1 MSDSSR
7 CPQCGAELAA
17 GAPCPACLIRLGL
30 PTSADRGG
38 GESEQDAAAA
48 EATDGRFQP
57 PSPEDLAGHFPQ
69 LEILELLGVGG
80 MGAVYRARQ
89 PGLDRLVAL
98 KILPPGVGQD
108 PAFTERF
115 AREARAMAKLSHP
128 NIVTIHDFGEADG
141 VFFLVM
147 EYVDGVNLRQLLR
160 SGRMSPREALAIVPQ
175 ICDALQYAHD
185 QGIVHRDIKPEN
197 VLLDRLGRVKVADFG
212 LAKLVGT
219 VAEPPVAERP
229 ACGEFSLTEAG
240 QVMGTP
246 QYMAPEQQERP
257 AEVDHRADIYS
268 LGVVFYQL
276 LTGELPGGRIEPPS
290 KKVHIDV
297 RLDQVVLRALEKEP
311 ERRYQQISDVKGE
324 VETIASTPAQEPPGR
339 RRRLFRTKAAVILVG
354 CLVLLGVVVLS
365 VRLVRVGL
373 QTRGWRTAHS
383 EERTER
389 AARVLQEWV
398 PRLRGGTPEQRTE
411 AALHIH
417 DQGPWARP
425 AVPLLIQALSDDH
438 YLVRMLCA
446 ETLGFVGE
454 QAGPEAL
461 EALHLALSDSD
472 QRVRVCAAV
481 ALSKADLKTT
491 ANLPV
496 LIDTL
501 TDRPPDDIATTV
513 WPVQRREAAE
523 ALGRMGRRAE
533 RALPALRARLGERG
547 VSEAIEEIE
556 RKGRASMKR

>member
-7 CPQCGAELAA
+7 CPQCGAELRA
-17 GAPCPACLIRLGL
+17 GAPCPACLMQLGL
-30 PTSADRGG
+30 QTSADRAD
-38 GESEQDAAAA
+38 GESGQDAAAT
-48 EATDGRFQP
+48 EATNGRFQP
-57 PSPEDLAGHFPQ
+57 PSPEELAGHFPQ
-69 LEILELLGVGG
+69 LEILELLGAGG
-80 MGAVYRARQ
+80 MGAVYKARQ

-98 KILPPGVGQD
+98 KILPPGVGRD

-128 NIVTIHDFGEADG
+128 NIVTIHDFGETDG

-197 VLLDRLGRVKVADFG
+197 VLLDRLGRLKVADFG

-219 VAEPPVAERP
+219 VAEPPVAEHP

-246 QYMAPEQQERP
+246 QYMAPEQQASP
-257 AEVDHRADIYS
+257 ADVDHRADIYS

-276 LTGELPGGRIEPPS
+276 LTGELPTSRIEPPS

-297 RLDQVVLRALEKEP
+297 RLDQIVLRALEKEP
-311 ERRYQQISDVKGE
+311 ERRYQQISDVKGD
-324 VETIASTPAQEPPGR
+324 VETIASTLAQKPPGR
-339 RRRLFRTKAAVILVG
+339 RPHLFRTKAAVILVG
-354 CLVLLGVVVLS
+354 CLVLLGAVLS
-365 VRLVRVGL
+365 LRLVHVGL

-383 EERTER
+383 ADRTER
-389 AARVLQEWV
+389 AARVLQEWG
-398 PRLRGGTPEQRTE
+398 PRLRSGTPEQRTE

-425 AVPLLIQALSDDH
+425 AVHQLIQALSDEH

-461 EALHLALSDSD
+461 EALHRALSDSD

-513 WPVQRREAAE
+513 WPVRRREAAE
-523 ALGRMGRRAE
+523 ALGRMGKRAE

-556 RKGRASMKR
+556 KGK